1 MNCSDEKIKRTPC
14 QLLRHFRLRASDT
27 GMAKDN
33 QLFGFFYFLLTFA
46 CSPQWRRQ
54 GLGKLVIVFLCSV
67 SSLRLG
73 KAVLKNLL
81 LGIIAAEFTVARDIM
96 KQALGGRT
104 LRLVHHCDND
114 YHQSPWRI
122 FGLEWPLP
130 EQSSR
135 RLGKEGSLVGNCCSF
150 SPVRSV
156 SLESHL
162 PPAIGARTFTAA
174 GLLVSQNRRALL
186 MVSSM
191 CS

>member
-54 GLGKLVIVFLCSV
+54 GLGKLVIVFLCSF

-104 LRLVHHCDND
+104 LRASLRQRLPSISLQDF
-114 YHQSPWRI
+114 RLRMAI
-122 FGLEWPLP
+122 ARAKLEKA
-130 EQSSR
+130 R
-135 RLGKEGSLVGNCCSF
+135 EGRKPCW
-150 SPVRSV
+150 
-156 SLESHL
+156 
-162 PPAIGARTFTAA
+162 
-174 GLLVSQNRRALL
+174 
-186 MVSSM
+186 
-191 CS
+191 